1 MYYLNVCLIL
11 AWALEQ
17 KPDGNVSLKHSSNI
31 LEMLLRLLLHLQLYL
46 ENSTEALGDE
56 PIAVGMRCFYVR
68 SFRPMSLE
76 GKWSGAKQL
85 LKLGTKQ
92 EE

>member
-46 ENSTEALGDE
+46 ENSTGALGDE
-56 PIAVGMRCFYVR
+56 PIAVGMRVAFV
-68 SFRPMSLE
+68 RPMSLE
-76 GKWSGAKQL
+76 GKWSGA
-85 LKLGTKQ
+85 
-92 EE
+92 EA